1 MLKTFALVTGL
12 ILAGVATPALADDG
26 PRSELRERANERID
40 NRQDRQRSRIGQGVR
55 TGDLTGRETAR
66 LVRQQ
71 ANIRQFE
78 RQSRRDGP
86 GITPRER
93 VRIENMQDR
102 ASRNIFRAR
111 NNGRTRP

>member
-1 MLKTFALVTGL
+1 MIKTFAVATGL
-12 ILAGVATPALADDG
+12 ILTGIATPALANDG
-26 PRSELRERANERID
+26 PRSEVRERANERID
-40 NRQDRQRSRIGQGVR
+40 NRQDRQRSRIGNGAR
-55 TGDLTGRETAR
+55 SGDLTGRETSR

-111 NNGRTRP
+111 NNNRSRP

>member
-1 MLKTFALVTGL
+1 M
-12 ILAGVATPALADDG
+12 
-26 PRSELRERANERID
+26 RERANERID
-40 NRQDRQRSRIGQGVR
+40 SRQDRQRSRIGQGVQS
-55 TGDLTGRETAR
+55 GELTGRETSR

-111 NNGRTRP
+111 NNNRSRP